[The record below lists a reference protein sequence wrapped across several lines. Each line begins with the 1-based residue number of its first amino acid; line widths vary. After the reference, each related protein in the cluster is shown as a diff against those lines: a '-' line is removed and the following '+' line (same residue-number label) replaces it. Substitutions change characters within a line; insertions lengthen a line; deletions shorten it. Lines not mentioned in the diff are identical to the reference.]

1 MSHRDSRLGSQQFNA
16 SFLRV
21 ALLWLFRG
29 NSWSSIQWRTD
40 CTWSQRVLAATALL
54 WAWSDE
60 ANLGTRFVTA
70 RKIALFLFPSQEKVA
85 GSYQAFIKLLVR
97 WTPALVV
104 LMQTALR
111 ARMQQD
117 LAAVWRVGG
126 RLLFGMDSSKIV
138 LPRTQSNE
146 KAYAAAHRTRKRKR
160 KYKVRKRRKRRGPA
174 GLKKADMPQLTIAS
188 LWHVGSGLPWTWRI
202 GSSYAG
208 ERTLIREMLSE
219 LPAGAVLAGDGG
231 MVSFQLMQEALAAGH
246 QLLIRVGSNVHLLK
260 QLGLVREYD
269 GIVYLWPQ
277 KAQDQAEPPL
287 VLRLIVSHNGKH
299 PVYLVTT
306 LLDRSNCS
314 DAELID
320 MYKLRW
326 GIEVY
331 HRSLKQTYQRRKLRS
346 RSAAPAQVELQWSLL
361 GLWAMS
367 LYALMQI
374 RRDQQPPNRLSCAKL
389 LHAFRRMMRDFLH
402 PVDRQAT
409 LCQLL
414 CQAVIDSYRRKNKTS
429 RDYPRKKRPIPPGA
443 PIIKCATPHQ
453 IKLAKRL
460 RNEMEL
466 RLTA

>member
-1 MSHRDSRLGSQQFNA
+1 MSHRDSWLGSRQLNA

-29 NSWSSIQWRTD
+29 ITWSPIKWRTD
-40 CTWSQRVLAATALL
+40 CTWSQRVLAAAALL

-85 GSYQAFIKLLVR
+85 DSYQAFIKLLVR
-97 WTPALVV
+97 WTPALVAV
-104 LMQTALR
+104 MQTALR
-111 ARMQQD
+111 ARMQTD
-117 LAAVWRVGG
+117 LKAVWRVGG

-138 LPRTQSNE
+138 LPRTLSNE
-146 KAYAAAHRTRKRKR
+146 KAYAAAHRTKKRKR
-160 KYKVRKRRKRRGPA
+160 KYKLRQRRKRRNPA
-174 GLKKADMPQLTIAS
+174 GLKKADMPQLTVTT

-208 ERTLIREMLSE
+208 ERTLVREMLSE
-219 LPAGAVLAGDGG
+219 LPPETILAGDGG
-231 MVSFQLMQEALAAGH
+231 MVSFQLMREALAAGH
-246 QLLIRVGSNVHLLK
+246 HLLIRVGSNVHLLK
-260 QLGLVREYD
+260 QLGWIREYD

-277 KAQDQAEPPL
+277 KAQDQAVPPL

-306 LLDRSNCS
+306 LLDRSDCS
-314 DAELID
+314 DAELIE
-320 MYKLRW
+320 MYKRRW

-346 RSAAPAQVELQWSLL
+346 HSAAPAEVELQWSLM

-367 LYALMQI
+367 LYALVQI

-389 LHAFRRMMRDFLH
+389 LQAFRRMMRDFLH
-402 PVDRQAT
+402 PIERQAT

-414 CQAVIDSYRRKNKTS
+414 CQALIDRYRRKNKTS
-429 RDYPRKKRPIPPGA
+429 RDYPRKKRAITPGPPF
-443 PIIKCATPHQ
+443 ITSATAHQ
-453 IKLAKRL
+453 IKLAHRL